1 MAGKTLTPRP
11 SIGHLRG
18 QIVGEHSGKMATET
32 VRLRIAGMGRDGCV
46 AAVQEALGK
55 VEGVGRVAV
64 DLTTGTAEV
73 DLEPPADPTCS
84 SRPWTAPG
92 TTRAS
97 PELRVPVGVTVYGNS
112 LVPQLELM
120 RTAEEASADWLIL
133 QPPAVGAFAGAE
145 MIRTFGRLADAASLP
160 VAIQNAPALMQR
172 GLDVEAIAALVA
184 AHPNITHLKGE
195 IPVVQLAQVIE
206 ICGDKLVV
214 LNGQGGLE
222 MIDSLRAGCGGFV
235 LAPDIVDHAVRIW
248 RRWQRGDTTGAEADY
263 ASLLPEI
270 VFVMRSIEH
279 LIAYGKRVFCLRAGL
294 PVHDR
299 APCDRPTS
307 FGLACADRYAAALG
321 RFGLQPC

>member
-1 MAGKTLTPRP
+1 VAG
-11 SIGHLRG
+11 
-18 QIVGEHSGKMATET
+18 
-32 VRLRIAGMGRDGCV
+32 
-46 AAVQEALGK
+46 
-55 VEGVGRVAV
+55 
-64 DLTTGTAEV
+64 
-73 DLEPPADPTCS
+73 
-84 SRPWTAPG
+84 
-92 TTRAS
+92 
-97 PELRVPVGVTVYGNS
+97 RVPVGVTVYGNS